1 MQGRR
6 AVAFVAAVALASSC
20 TPSISETALLQIRH
34 TAFHGTDGPDTTSG
48 LPPAKA
54 VAADTEDGATE
65 NGAYRVGPLVVT
77 GLWSRPTPGGARLTA
92 GYLRIAN
99 TGNEPDRLIG
109 GSALIAERFEIHA
122 SDVNDGVA
130 RMRALRDGI
139 EIPAGETI
147 ELRPGGKHLMFAQLK
162 NSVSQGERFEA
173 TLVFEKAGPLAVA
186 FDVRIHADT
195 DEPETER

>member
-1 MQGRR
+1 MS
-6 AVAFVAAVALASSC
+6 LTASC
-20 TPSISETALLQIRH
+20 PPSLSDTAIFQIRH
-34 TAFHGTDGPDTTSG
+34 TAFHGADGPDTTSG
-48 LPPAKA
+48 PPPAKA
-54 VAADTEDGATE
+54 VVADTEHGATD

-77 GLWSRPTPGGARLTA
+77 GLWSRPTPGAARLTA

-99 TGNEPDRLIG
+99 NGSEPDRLIG

-130 RMRALRDGI
+130 RMRALREGI

-147 ELRPGGKHLMFAQLK
+147 VLRPGGKHLMFAQLK

-173 TLVFEKAGPLAVA
+173 TLVFEKAGPLAVT
-186 FDVRIHADT
+186 FDVRTHADA
-195 DEPETER
+195 DELETEP